1 MASTIEI
8 ATKSLTTAAECR
20 EDTKLMM
27 QPYANWEEFLTPAP
41 MSIAILAELIFI
53 SSKQDFSIR
62 KGGPE
67 KGFKHVQYPDSFR
80 ACLMQVCNT
89 GWRAFNDAH
98 KSMDQIRLYTSSVP
112 KYIKIA
118 VRILLQDDDQ
128 LVETMLPDQLDSIS
142 RISDECLLLATG
154 TERKFSDVIDLI
166 SELLETCTSA
176 KQVYGSELEA
186 VRRKIEESKIRKQA
200 AEEANK
206 QAEEAIKNLSKELK
220 EAQESYKTAMDS
232 IPSGWEMIG
241 MNFVEGLS
249 NSVNGLLSGV
259 TSIVCSPASIV
270 TSISSAISP
279 GSSGSPGSVPQPQE
293 NKDQISKNN
302 IYSKSTQ
309 IQACVEIL
317 AKCFDGDKINL
328 SELIDEKTKQ
338 PKTNWIQAE
347 LQKIQESINKEKDSQ
362 PKTEALA
369 LCTKATK
376 ICTEIASIPPEGQSD
391 DAKTKEIVTLLSS
404 LRKEVLAFDTKS
416 KSATNASA
424 FPPKPP
430 QLSQSQ
436 EQSSDSG
443 KKSAGQMAAD
453 NARYRIEQSRAQLDK
468 VRDLYEKKSEL
479 MAEKKKELTEILVT
493 LQNCKVTEIDFNAT
507 IKILSEGLRA
517 MGEVQEQWQKMVG
530 FFQMVSNLIK
540 TCLKTSLDDFVRTS
554 EKTTNKALKYSS
566 RMFMKDMIYNQ
577 AFQASNVSS
586 LVNMISGTY
595 TEVSNK
601 YLMDSVSKLSTL
613 MSMDV
618 TKPEFQTKR
627 LEMQN
632 SCKDAEEGI
641 RSLVKRN
648 KETFER
654 KTKERLEKI
663 ENGLKAVLPAESEEK
678 IREIQEVVQSASKE
692 EQDEDQYA

>member
-1 MASTIEI
+1 MASTIET

-53 SSKQDFSIR
+53 SSKQDFSIC
-62 KGGPE
+62 KGGQVG
-67 KGFKHVQYPDSFR
+67 GFQHIKYPDSFR
-80 ACLMQVCNT
+80 TCLMQVCNS

-98 KSMDQIRLYTSSVP
+98 KNMDQIRLYTSSVP
-112 KYIKIA
+112 NYIKTA
-118 VRILLQDDDQ
+118 ASILLQDDDQ

-142 RISDECLLLATG
+142 RISDECLLLATA
-154 TERKFSDVIDLI
+154 TEGKFSDVIDLI

-176 KQVYGSELEA
+176 KQVYGRNLEA
-186 VRRKIEESKIRKQA
+186 VRRKIEESKKRKQA

-220 EAQESYKTAMDS
+220 EAQDSYKTAMDS
-232 IPSGWEMIG
+232 LPSGWEMIG
-241 MNFVEGLS
+241 MNFVEGLT
-249 NSVNGLLSGV
+249 NSINALLSGV
-259 TSIVCSPASIV
+259 TSFVCSQASLG
-270 TSISSAISP
+270 TTISPAISP
-279 GSSGSPGSVPQPQE
+279 GNSGSPGSVPQPQE
-293 NKDQISKNN
+293 NRDKISENN
-302 IYSKSTQ
+302 IYSKSTR
-309 IQACVEIL
+309 IQVFVEIL
-317 AKCFDGDKINL
+317 AKCFDGDNIKW
-328 SELIDEKTKQ
+328 SEVIDEKTKQ
-338 PKTNWIQAE
+338 PKTNWIKAE
-347 LQKIQESINKEKDSQ
+347 VQKIQVSINKEKDSQ

-369 LCTKATK
+369 LCTKAIK
-376 ICTEIASIPPEGQSD
+376 ICTEIASIPPEGQSN

-404 LRKEVLAFDTKS
+404 LRKEALAFDTKS

-430 QLSQSQ
+430 QLSQCQ
-436 EQSSDSG
+436 KLSSDS
-443 KKSAGQMAAD
+443 KSAGQMAAD
-453 NARYRIEQSRAQLDK
+453 NARFRIEQSRAQLDK
-468 VRDLYEKKSEL
+468 VRDLYKKNSEY
-479 MAEKKKELTEILVT
+479 MAEKNKELTDILVT

-507 IKILSEGLRA
+507 IKILTEGLRA

-540 TCLKTSLDDFVRTS
+540 TSLKTSLDDFVRTS
-554 EKTTNKALKYSS
+554 EKTTNKAMKYSS

-577 AFQASNVSS
+577 AFQASNVSN

-595 TEVSNK
+595 TEVSSQ

-618 TKPEFQTKR
+618 TKPDFQTKR

-663 ENGLKAVLPAESEEK
+663 ESGLKAVLPAESEEK